1 MAGKKESVLTMC
13 KKVVNKV
20 DLEEPTPTIDQEHVG
35 CTQQK

>member
-1 MAGKKESVLTMC
+1 MC

-35 CTQQK
+35 CTQQKWHQE